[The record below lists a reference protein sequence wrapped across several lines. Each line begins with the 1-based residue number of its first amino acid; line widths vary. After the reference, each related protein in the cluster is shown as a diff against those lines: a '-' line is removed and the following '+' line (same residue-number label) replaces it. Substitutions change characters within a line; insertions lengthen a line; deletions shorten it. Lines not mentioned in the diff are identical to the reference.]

1 MTDLDDINEM
11 TRTLRDISG
20 TFRSLRRVIA
30 GLTIAAVCAFST
42 GILWGAGWVQAVE
55 TSLADHDERLE
66 VIDELNRTVG
76 RLEGIAESLTN

>member
-30 GLTIAAVCAFST
+30 GLTIAAVCAVST
-42 GILWGAGWVQAVE
+42 GILWGAGGVHADE
-55 TSLADHDERLE
+55 TSLADQDERLE
-66 VIDELNRTVG
+66 VIDEWNRTVG